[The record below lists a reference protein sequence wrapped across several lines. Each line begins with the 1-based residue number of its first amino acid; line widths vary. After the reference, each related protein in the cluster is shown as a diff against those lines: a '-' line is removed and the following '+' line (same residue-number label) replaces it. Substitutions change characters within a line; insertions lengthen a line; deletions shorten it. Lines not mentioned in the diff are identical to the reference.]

1 MRSRGICIGVLML
14 FSLISVALLASAQI
28 PASYDAAFINFADAV
43 WPKVLPN
50 AAGRINQRAVVG
62 ILAAPARANPLPSGK
77 LVDLPGKTVGY
88 LYLPF
93 EPNRFRVKP
102 GGYSVRISDN
112 FTAQLLDSADRVIN
126 EVPATIQVSLRAFD
140 SPEASLDESVCYKF
154 DRAKVCI

>member
-1 MRSRGICIGVLML
+1 VRSRGICIGVLML

-77 LVDLPGKTVGY
+77 LVD
-88 LYLPF
+88 
-93 EPNRFRVKP
+93 PNRFRVKP